1 MYTIKLKRF
10 EIDAIDAIKSFEL
23 GIITNNSLQDDT
35 LNISH
40 YHFEQMYNILL
51 DNFEETNNEIILG
64 ELIAFVLTLL
74 GIASYETIKGVNNEQ
89 R

>member
-1 MYTIKLKRF
+1 MLKLIEYFKKLTLGGSKESSKRF
-10 EIDAIDAIKSFEL
+10 IALYIGVIL
-23 GIITNNSLQDDT
+23 ITYVVLRFTDS
-35 LNISH
+35 
-40 YHFEQMYNILL
+40 
-51 DNFEETNNEIILG
+51 TNNEIILG

>member
-1 MYTIKLKRF
+1 MQKLIEYFRRLTLGGNKESSKRF
-10 EIDAIDAIKSFEL
+10 IALYATAFLMTYIVMRFTDSENVA
-23 GIITNNSLQDDT
+23 
-35 LNISH
+35 
-40 YHFEQMYNILL
+40 
-51 DNFEETNNEIILG
+51 IILG

>member
-1 MYTIKLKRF
+1 MLKLIEYLKKLTLGGSKESSKRF
-10 EIDAIDAIKSFEL
+10 IALYIGVIL
-23 GIITNNSLQDDT
+23 ITYVVLRFTDS
-35 LNISH
+35 
-40 YHFEQMYNILL
+40 
-51 DNFEETNNEIILG
+51 TNNEIILG

>member
-1 MYTIKLKRF
+1 MQKLIEYFRRLTLGGNKESSKRF
-10 EIDAIDAIKSFEL
+10 IALYIGVIL
-23 GIITNNSLQDDT
+23 ITYVVLRYTDS
-35 LNISH
+35 
-40 YHFEQMYNILL
+40 
-51 DNFEETNNEIILG
+51 TNVEIILG

>member
-1 MYTIKLKRF
+1 MLRLIEYFKKLTLGGSKESSKRF
-10 EIDAIDAIKSFEL
+10 IALYIGVIL
-23 GIITNNSLQDDT
+23 ITYVVLRFTDS
-35 LNISH
+35 
-40 YHFEQMYNILL
+40 
-51 DNFEETNNEIILG
+51 TNNEIILG

>member
-1 MYTIKLKRF
+1 MQQLIEYFRRLTLGGNKESSKRF
-10 EIDAIDAIKSFEL
+10 IALYIGVIL
-23 GIITNNSLQDDT
+23 ITYVVLRYTDS
-35 LNISH
+35 
-40 YHFEQMYNILL
+40 
-51 DNFEETNNEIILG
+51 TNVEIILG